1 MAALRSMPR
10 WAVCLALLVVAAEAS
25 HLDQMLAAHHRVRNV
40 AKGTTKLEG
49 GDACVVGEF
58 PIQFREET
66 DFNINEGFGVFRDEG
81 TNLECHCVE
90 KECQCF
96 GEDEED
102 CDEYSQLWF
111 FGLAYA
117 HQFGS
122 FFYDLP
128 KYEEQYHLQS
138 MMFWTIL
145 GLILFWAGITTV
157 VYMEV
162 KAVTVQ
168 RERDE
173 RKKLVQARAME
184 RCSALRELEDKEA
197 QIMAPRP
204 YITLSGAIVLF
215 VGLFCQLIPFCHL
228 LRALGFYV
236 EVHGMCILFVLLN
249 SFVLAACLT
258 LLILGLVW
266 SCTRGMAAIVFL
278 TLSLLG
284 DVMIW
289 GGTLS
294 VIIWLAVTGFSLWL
308 YFSYLPAQF
317 EDQKDPDDINNG
329 GYPWWLQ
336 DAGDFAIETELSKIS
351 EAYQGFSK
359 GVASDVTDN
368 PIGEKVKE
376 LGDQV
381 AGNSATV

>member
-40 AKGTTKLEG
+40 AK
-49 GDACVVGEF
+49 ACVVGEF

-145 GLILFWAGITTV
+145 G
-157 VYMEV
+157 
-162 KAVTVQ
+162 
-168 RERDE
+168 
-173 RKKLVQARAME
+173 
-184 RCSALRELEDKEA
+184 
-197 QIMAPRP
+197 
-204 YITLSGAIVLF
+204 
-215 VGLFCQLIPFCHL
+215 
-228 LRALGFYV
+228 
-236 EVHGMCILFVLLN
+236 
-249 SFVLAACLT
+249 
-258 LLILGLVW
+258 
-266 SCTRGMAAIVFL
+266 
-278 TLSLLG
+278 
-284 DVMIW
+284 
-289 GGTLS
+289 
-294 VIIWLAVTGFSLWL
+294 
-308 YFSYLPAQF
+308 
-317 EDQKDPDDINNG
+317 
-329 GYPWWLQ
+329 
-336 DAGDFAIETELSKIS
+336 
-351 EAYQGFSK
+351 
-359 GVASDVTDN
+359 
-368 PIGEKVKE
+368 
-376 LGDQV
+376 
-381 AGNSATV
+381 